1 MLIRLVYLSVVRV
14 FGWLARTLTGLG
26 VGSESVVAVA
36 MERFCAADGRSAG
49 RPQGGGC
56 IPADRPRPSRRAD
69 RGHAG
74 PPPPRR
80 DPHRWAP
87 CRRAARA
94 RPPAGC
100 GGGAAES

>member
-26 VGSESVVAVA
+26 VGPESVVAVA

-56 IPADRPRPSRRAD
+56 LPAERPPPSRRAD
-69 RGHAG
+69 RRH
-74 PPPPRR
+74 PRPRR
-80 DPHRWAP
+80 PRSDPHPWAP
-87 CRRAARA
+87 CRRAVRAPPAARA
-94 RPPAGC
+94 R
-100 GGGAAES
+100 GG